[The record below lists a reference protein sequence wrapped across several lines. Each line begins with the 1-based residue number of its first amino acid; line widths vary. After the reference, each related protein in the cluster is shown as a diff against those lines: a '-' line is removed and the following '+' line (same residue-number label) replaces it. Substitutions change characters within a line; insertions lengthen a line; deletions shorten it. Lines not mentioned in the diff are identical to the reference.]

1 MSMRRRDFL
10 SKGLKGAGG
19 SLLLLGTRRNLLPQE
34 KPYFS
39 RITETRKKHPLYF
52 DGLILNADNS
62 EVQDAYQK
70 SGLSGFIWD
79 VSFVEEKDGKYV
91 RLFLPCLKS
100 IARANKTLRE
110 NDIGLFLATKG
121 SQIQKARK
129 KGKTAVFLQ
138 FQSCEP
144 FTDDVDLMEVFYEMG
159 LRACQVTHHS
169 TNPFGGGSLEK
180 EWTGLTDIGFQA
192 IEKMDELNIIPD
204 LSHGNEV
211 LCKDVLKTSTKSVV
225 VSHTCCRAIVN
236 NARCITDEII
246 RRVADSGG
254 VVAIM
259 PLSFWLTKDPVPTID
274 HYLNH
279 IEHVIKIGG
288 IESVGLSHDQTVAGN
303 LEAAKNNNDNAKA
316 VAPTIPWWK
325 RNRDA
330 GVLGYDELPKH
341 SIIPELNDVR
351 RHFTIQA
358 ALEKKGYS
366 STQVEKIMGKNWER
380 VLTQR
385 FG

>member
-1 MSMRRRDFL
+1 MAMKRREFL
-10 SKGLKGAGG
+10 SKGLCGAG
-19 SLLLLGTRRNLLPQE
+19 STLLLLGAGRSLYPQDKSFLSQISE
-34 KPYFS
+34 A
-39 RITETRKKHPLYF
+39 RKTHPLYF
-52 DGLILNADNS
+52 DGLILDADS
-62 EVQDAYQK
+62 AEVEEEYQK

-79 VSFVEEKDGKYV
+79 VSFVEEVNGKYV

-121 SQIQKARK
+121 SQIQEAKQS
-129 KGKTAVFLQ
+129 GKTAVFLQ

-144 FTDDVDLMEVFYEMG
+144 FTDDVDLMDVFYEMG
-159 LRACQVTHHS
+159 LRICQVTHHS

-180 EWTGLTDIGFQA
+180 HWTGLTEIGFKA

-204 LSHGNEV
+204 LSHGNEI
-211 LCKDVLKTSTKSVV
+211 LCQDVLNTSAKSVV

-236 NARCITDEII
+236 NARCITDAVI
-246 RRVADSGG
+246 RGVAESGG

-259 PLSFWLTKDPVPTID
+259 PLSFWITTDPVPTID

-279 IEHVIKIGG
+279 IEHVIKVGG
-288 IESVGLSHDQTVAGN
+288 IDAVGLSHDATVAGH
-303 LEAAKNNNDNAKA
+303 LEAAKNNNDQTKA
-316 VAPTIPWWK
+316 LAPSLEWWK
-325 RNRDA
+325 RNKEA

-341 SIIPELNDVR
+341 YIIPELNNVR

-366 STQVEKIMGKNWER
+366 STQVEKIMGKNWQR

>member
-1 MSMRRRDFL
+1 MMKRREFL
-10 SKGLKGAGG
+10 AKGLRGAGS
-19 SLLLLGTRRNLLPQE
+19 SLLLLSTGRTL
-34 KPYFS
+34 FS
-39 RITETRKKHPLYF
+39 QKKSFYPRIWDARKTHPLYF
-52 DGLILNADNS
+52 DGLILNADSS

-110 NDIGLFLATKG
+110 NEIGLFLATKG

-129 KGKTAVFLQ
+129 SGKTAVFLQ

-159 LRACQVTHHS
+159 LRICQVTHHS

-180 EWTGLTDIGFQA
+180 HWTGLTDIGFKA
-192 IEKMDELNIIPD
+192 IEKMDDLNIIPD

-236 NARCITDEII
+236 NARCITDDII
-246 RRVADSGG
+246 RGVADSGG

-259 PLSFWLTKDPVPTID
+259 PLSFWITTDPVPTVD
-274 HYLNH
+274 HYLSH

-288 IESVGLSHDQTVAGN
+288 IGSVGLSHDATVAGN
-303 LEAAKNNNDNAKA
+303 LEAAKHGNDNAKA
-316 VAPTIPWWK
+316 VAPSLPWWK
-325 RNRDA
+325 KQQEA
-330 GVLGYDELPKH
+330 GILGFEELPKH
-341 SIIPELNDVR
+341 SIIPELNNVR
-351 RHFTIQA
+351 RHFTIQV
-358 ALEKKGYS
+358 ALEKKGY
-366 STQVEKIMGKNWER
+366 TTAQIEKIMGKNWER